1 MKSIKEF
8 FGCVSRENVPEE
20 VLQEQQLSLCIPKI
34 PWKTP
39 FKFTSGI
46 IAINQCACTL
56 PNTFCIVIDGGT
68 SAEAIGKDIEANLSE
83 PVSHWEVGTDY
94 DDFECWEM
102 MIRMEKNK

>member
-8 FGCVSRENVPEE
+8 FGCVSRENVSEE
-20 VLQEQQLSLCIPKI
+20 VLKEQQLSLCIPKI